1 MNINKNTHIVIWII
15 IGVSLTIHGA
25 SLLLSNT
32 LLNNITWPL
41 IEAHAVVETFGSA
54 VALFIALALL
64 FFEKY
69 NTGTSFNIEIATAL
83 LVMGILD
90 GFHAAV
96 NVGQTFVWLHSIA
109 TFFGGLTFITLLA
122 HSRFTWFK
130 NRYWLISAC
139 TAAIIIGTMSLAY
152 PTDLPHM
159 VEQGH
164 FTGTAM
170 ALNAIGGTMFFVA
183 AVKILLVYRD
193 SHNVSDLLFCLH
205 CFLFGA
211 AAIMFE
217 QSKLWDTA
225 WWGWHILRLM
235 AYIVALGFLLVEGMQ
250 ILQELKQ
257 HKEQLEELVSERT
270 RSLVETNQKLEE
282 TVAYLNRTHTQLLE
296 REKMA
301 SLGDLVAGV
310 AHEINTPI
318 GIGITSTTYLQQHLD
333 DLTMKYQTKVL
344 STGVLEDFISDS
356 TGACKLLLKNLQRT
370 ANLINSFKQVAVDQS
385 CEQVRAFNVH
395 DYVQEIIA
403 ALNPEIKKHDHKI
416 KFHCDPGLIATTYPG
431 VIFQIISNLVA
442 NSIAHGF
449 KESEQGEITIEF
461 FKHDEHIELIYK
473 DNGKGMSELE
483 LSKLFE
489 PFYTTKR
496 GSGGMGLGAYII
508 YNLVTQG
515 LDGDV
520 HTVSEPGKGLEYRIA
535 FANKQATP
543 LKVVS

>member
-25 SLLLSNT
+25 SLLLSST

-170 ALNAIGGTMFFVA
+170 ALNVIGGTMFFVA

-211 AAIMFE
+211 ALLCSSNPSCGIP
-217 QSKLWDTA
+217 
-225 WWGWHILRLM
+225 
-235 AYIVALGFLLVEGMQ
+235 LGG
-250 ILQELKQ
+250 
-257 HKEQLEELVSERT
+257 
-270 RSLVETNQKLEE
+270 
-282 TVAYLNRTHTQLLE
+282 
-296 REKMA
+296 
-301 SLGDLVAGV
+301 AG
-310 AHEINTPI
+310 
-318 GIGITSTTYLQQHLD
+318 
-333 DLTMKYQTKVL
+333 
-344 STGVLEDFISDS
+344 
-356 TGACKLLLKNLQRT
+356 
-370 ANLINSFKQVAVDQS
+370 
-385 CEQVRAFNVH
+385 
-395 DYVQEIIA
+395 
-403 ALNPEIKKHDHKI
+403 
-416 KFHCDPGLIATTYPG
+416 
-431 VIFQIISNLVA
+431 IF
-442 NSIAHGF
+442 
-449 KESEQGEITIEF
+449 
-461 FKHDEHIELIYK
+461 
-473 DNGKGMSELE
+473 
-483 LSKLFE
+483 
-489 PFYTTKR
+489 
-496 GSGGMGLGAYII
+496 
-508 YNLVTQG
+508 
-515 LDGDV
+515 
-520 HTVSEPGKGLEYRIA
+520 
-535 FANKQATP
+535 
-543 LKVVS
+543 